1 MIAANLTAALFAAEE
16 GGTTT
21 PHSWLPEN
29 FEIIW
34 GGLASVLVFAALWKF
49 AIPALRKALVERSAK
64 IQREIDA
71 SGTALVEA
79 RAAATQIRAS
89 KGDLQ
94 AERNRILAEADATAE
109 RVLTDGR
116 ARIAAEAAEAD
127 AKATADI
134 GVAQSRA
141 QAELQADV
149 AAIAAAATEQVVQ
162 GSLDDAT
169 HQRLIED
176 FITKV
181 GAGR

>member
-1 MIAANLTAALFAAEE
+1 MIATVHALVLAAEE
-16 GGTTT
+16 AGTTT
-21 PHSWLPEN
+21 PHSWLPEPY
-29 FEIIW
+29 EIIW
-34 GGLASVLVFAALWKF
+34 GGLASVLVFGALFKF
-49 AIPALRKALVERSAK
+49 AGPAIAKAMRDRTAK
-64 IQREIDA
+64 IQGEIDA
-71 SGTALVEA
+71 SGTALTEA

-109 RVLTDGR
+109 RVLADGR
-116 ARIAAEAAEAD
+116 ARIAAEAADAD
-127 AKATADI
+127 TKATADI
-134 GVAQSRA
+134 AIAQGRV

-149 AAIAAAATEQVVQ
+149 AAIASAATEQVVH
-162 GSLDDAT
+162 GALDEAT